1 MKGPAATAALLP
13 AEWQLYLSEARLATY
28 CSWPFTEGCACTPER
43 MAAAGFIHCPSENGP
58 DVVQCFFC
66 FKELEGWEPED
77 DPLDEH
83 RKHSSGCTF
92 LSLRKNPVDLTLQEF
107 LKLEKER
114 TRNMIKKQISQK
126 VTAFKEESEC
136 ARRAIEKLVS

>member
-1 MKGPAATAALLP
+1 MKCPRAATAARRAP
-13 AEWQLYLSEARLATY
+13 ACEWQLYLSETRLATY
-28 CSWPFTEGCACTPER
+28 RSWPFTEGC
-43 MAAAGFIHCPSENGP
+43 MAEAGFIHCPSENGP

-83 RKHSSGCTF
+83 RKHSSGCAF

-107 LKLEKER
+107 LKLDKER
-114 TRNMIKKQISQK
+114 TRNMI
-126 VTAFKEESEC
+126 VCTAQNWGGGMVLGPALK
-136 ARRAIEKLVS
+136 AGDWT